1 MRGRWALLVL
11 VGVAMVSMW
20 GFTPG
25 LAGGGG
31 GGGLYLDVDPSHPA
45 YPAIKYLVNQGILK
59 VSETGGEFR
68 GDQPLLRYDGAIW
81 LYRAMQRL
89 AEAQAGTDL
98 TALENRLGG
107 VEAQVQSLRADL
119 AASSGQLGSLKSQVS
134 SLQAEVQALKSQA
147 PAGNLA
153 RKVQTNFL
161 LSITGVLLG
170 VAAVAM
176 AIFW

>member
-1 MRGRWALLVL
+1 MVL

-81 LYRAMQRL
+81 LYRAMQHFP
-89 AEAQAGTDL
+89 QGQPQVDIAG
-98 TALENRLGG
+98 LESRLG
-107 VEAQVQSLRADL
+107 DL
-119 AASSGQLGSLKSQVS
+119 QSQVS
-134 SLQAEVQALKSQA
+134 SLKSSLSSTANTVNGLRASVNSLTVQVNNLKAQGA
-147 PAGNLA
+147 TNLSG
-153 RKVQTNFL
+153 RVQTNFL
-161 LSITGVLLG
+161 LAVTGVILG
-170 VAAVAM
+170 LGAVVAIVLGY
-176 AIFW
+176 